1 MKHRA
6 TAKFWKLYD
15 ELLSDIQSI
24 ADKNFELLK
33 ANPKHPSL
41 HFKKIKDELWSARV
55 GLDYRALAIESA
67 DGFDWIWIGRHEE
80 YDRLIK

>member
-15 ELLSDIQSI
+15 ALSPDIKSI
-24 ADKNFELLK
+24 AEKNFELLK

-41 HFKKIKDELWSARV
+41 HFKNIKSELWSARI
-55 GLDYRALAIESA
+55 GMNHRALALESTS
-67 DGFDWIWIGRHEE
+67 GFDWIWIGRHEE

>member
-6 TAKFWKLYD
+6 TTKFWKLYD
-15 ELLSDIQSI
+15 ELLPEIQLI

-33 ANPKHPSL
+33 ANTKHPSL
-41 HFKKIKDELWSARV
+41 HFKKIKDDLWSARI
-55 GLDYRALAIESA
+55 GLNHRALALESA
-67 DGFDWIWIGRHEE
+67 YGYDWIWIGRHEE